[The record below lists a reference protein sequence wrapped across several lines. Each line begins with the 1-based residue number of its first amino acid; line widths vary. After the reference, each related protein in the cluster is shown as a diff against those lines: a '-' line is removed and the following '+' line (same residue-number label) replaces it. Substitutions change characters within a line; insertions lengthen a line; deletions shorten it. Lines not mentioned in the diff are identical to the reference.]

1 MLTLYPI
8 YFNLTTQEST
18 KLKALIQRIKKQQI
32 EGEEVEDS
40 NFVVKIDTDDLIV
53 YYRKNNTAKLCE
65 AIRLKTYS
73 ETRLYR
79 LVCELGNLLTH
90 LKG

>member
-8 YFNLTTQEST
+8 YFNLTAQEAT
-18 KLKALIQRIKKQQI
+18 KLKALIQRIKKQQS

-40 NFVVKIDTDDLIV
+40 DFIIKIDTDLIV

-79 LVCELGNLLTH
+79 LVCELDNLLTH

>member
-1 MLTLYPI
+1 MLTLCPI
-8 YFNLTTQEST
+8 YFNLTAQEAT
-18 KLKALIQRIKKQQI
+18 KLKALIQRIKNQQI

-40 NFVVKIDTDDLIV
+40 DFLIKIDTDLIV
-53 YYRKNNTAKLCE
+53 YRKTNTAKLCE
-65 AIRLKTYS
+65 AIRLKTYN

-79 LVCELGNLLTH
+79 LVCELDNLLTH

>member
-8 YFNLTTQEST
+8 YFNLTTQEAT
-18 KLKALIQRIKKQQI
+18 KLKALIQRIKKQQS
-32 EGEEVEDS
+32 EREEVETSD
-40 NFVVKIDTDDLIV
+40 FIIKIDSDLIV
-53 YYRKNNTAKLCE
+53 YYRKEGTAKLSE
-65 AIRLKTYS
+65 AIRLKAYN

-79 LVCELGNLLTH
+79 LVCELDNLLTH